1 MKLSVIFAE
10 SRDVNQVVE
19 LAHGCEEAGISGMWL
34 GTGFGFDP
42 ITALAIA
49 GTQTSTIALGTSVV
63 PTWPRHPLV
72 MAQQAATANAAS
84 NGRFRL
90 GIGPSHRPV
99 MKMYGIDFDR
109 PVGHVREYLQIVK
122 ALLTDGKVSFKG
134 ERYKVNGFLDVEGG
148 GSPPVMLAAL
158 HEQMCR
164 TAGALADAA
173 LPWLAPPSY
182 IAEAVVPNVAK
193 GAADAGREAPPV
205 IASVPCVLSTHR
217 DEVVEI
223 VNRELFVYPRMP
235 FYADTLVR
243 AGVPDAEAA
252 MTDGWTPAMIDAV
265 IPWGGEDQL
274 AEAAQAYL
282 DAGADEIVLSPFGGG
297 DTVFRVLGDIAN
309 G

>member
-19 LAHGCEEAGISGMWL
+19 LAQGCEAAGISGMWL

-49 GTQTSTIALGTSVV
+49 GTQTSTITLGTSVV

-84 NGRFRL
+84 GGRFRL
-90 GIGPSHRPV
+90 GIGPSHTPV

-109 PVGHVREYLQIVK
+109 PVGHVREYIQIVK
-122 ALLTDGKVSFKG
+122 ALLTEGKVSFKG
-134 ERYKVNGFLDVEGG
+134 QRYKVNGFLDVEGG

-164 TAGALADAA
+164 TAGALADA
-173 LPWLAPPSY
+173 
-182 IAEAVVPNVAK
+182 
-193 GAADAGREAPPV
+193 GREAPPV
-205 IASVPCVLSTHR
+205 IASVPCVLSTDR

-235 FYADTLVR
+235 FYADTLLQ
-243 AGVPDAEAA
+243 AGVPDADKA

-265 IPWGGEDQL
+265 IPWGDESQL
-274 AEAAQAYL
+274 AKAAQAYI
-282 DAGADEIVLSPFGGG
+282 DAGADEIVLSPFGGA
-297 DTVFRVLGDIAN
+297 DTMWQVLGDIAR